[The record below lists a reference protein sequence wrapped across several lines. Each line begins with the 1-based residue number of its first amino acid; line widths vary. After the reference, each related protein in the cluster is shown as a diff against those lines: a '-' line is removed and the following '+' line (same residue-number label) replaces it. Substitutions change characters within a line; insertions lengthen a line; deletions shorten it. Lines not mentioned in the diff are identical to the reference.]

1 LTVTLFDLF
10 WLKMSLRV
18 DTWVLV
24 VAGCL
29 FASGC
34 AIHRVKEK
42 SAVPAVAVI
51 PEFEQY
57 VEEASSTE
65 DWSVAWWRSFGDTA
79 LDELIEKGLDSSFDL
94 QRFAARIEQ
103 ASALASQAGAR
114 LYPTVDLTASDEYQW
129 DGETVASDTRDR
141 QETTR
146 LGFLFRWELDFFGR
160 LSSARKARLFQ
171 REASI
176 QDWLDARL
184 LLSTAIAERYFD
196 IKETRRQLEVLG
208 EQIVINESLLKLT
221 TLRFGQ
227 GQSSV
232 VAVLQQRE
240 QLDETKARVP
250 EIEARI
256 GQLQYTLDALLGLV
270 PGTGSV
276 ILDSNFSDLPSLP
289 EIGIPASLLQRRH
302 DLRAIQQ
309 RVLALDANVGE
320 ALAEQLPAI
329 RIGGGLDWR
338 GDPTFGDEITSAF
351 ASLAAPLFA
360 AGERRSE
367 VRRRKA
373 ALDEALASYTDQ
385 FLSALVEV
393 ESALLLERKLVERLE
408 LVEAQLDTAQ
418 RLLDESRNRFS
429 QGLTDYLPVFTSLN
443 IVQVL
448 ERDVVSSRKE
458 VLSSRVALHRALGG
472 PILDPEVPGLVSL
485 VNE

>member
-1 LTVTLFDLF
+1 MG
-10 WLKMSLRV
+10 W
-18 DTWVLV
+18 
-24 VAGCL
+24 GN
-29 FASGC
+29 SG
-34 AIHRVKEK
+34 
-42 SAVPAVAVI
+42 
-51 PEFEQY
+51 
-57 VEEASSTE
+57 
-65 DWSVAWWRSFGDTA
+65 FGYTGSPGND
-79 LDELIEKGLDSSFDL
+79 
-94 QRFAARIEQ
+94 AARVFV
-103 ASALASQAGAR
+103 S
-114 LYPTVDLTASDEYQW
+114 
-129 DGETVASDTRDR
+129 
-141 QETTR
+141 
-146 LGFLFRWELDFFGR
+146 LGTGFFGR

-309 RVLALDANVGE
+309 RVLKLDANVGE

-373 ALDEALASYTDQ
+373 ALGEALASYTDQ

-408 LVEAQLDTAQ
+408 LVEAQLDTAR
-418 RLLDESRNRFS
+418 RLLDESREPIQPGFN
-429 QGLTDYLPVFTSLN
+429 G
-443 IVQVL
+443 
-448 ERDVVSSRKE
+448 
-458 VLSSRVALHRALGG
+458 LSSGVYLAQHCAGLGTRCG
-472 PILDPEVPGLVSL
+472 E
-485 VNE
+485 